1 MRQQQLLL
9 AATIVG
15 HWDKR
20 MENFTF
26 TSSSS
31 SQQKAAT
38 TWTNFATVAATA
50 KAATV
55 ACGSGILNGLAT
67 CNKARTIPKTRTR
80 TTTRTTLKARP
91 SQEQDSDID

>member
-1 MRQQQLLL
+1 
-9 AATIVG
+9 
-15 HWDKR
+15 

-26 TSSSS
+26 T

-50 KAATV
+50 EAATV

-80 TTTRTTLKARP
+80 TTLKARP
-91 SQEQDSDID
+91 SQEQDSDVDSDSDLGNNMGQEH